1 MASGARGVA
10 EVIRGSVMYLQHWKL
25 THSPFAPRY
34 AVRHFFASPTHD
46 EALARLQF
54 LIDDGRRVGL
64 LLGGSGSGKSTVLEV
79 LRGSLSKGG
88 TSVALLNLQGLDED
102 ETLWQ
107 LAAAFGLNPT
117 SEARRG
123 WLWRAIADF
132 LVAQRYQQRTTVVLF
147 DDADEV
153 TADLTPLLS
162 RLLDWEQMPETRLTV
177 AFAARPEF
185 AARLGQRVLQLAEL
199 RVNLEPWDASD
210 TAAYVRSMLAAAK
223 CESAGFNDDALRR
236 LHALTGGQPRRV
248 AQLANLALLAGA
260 GQALPEV
267 DAATVQGVFD
277 ELALGEVMT
286 PL

>member
-1 MASGARGVA
+1 
-10 EVIRGSVMYLQHWKL
+10 MYLQHWKL

-64 LLGGSGSGKSTVLEV
+64 LFGGSGSGKSTVLEV
-79 LRGSLSKGG
+79 LSASLSRGG
-88 TSVALLNLQGLDED
+88 TSVALLNLQGLDEG
-102 ETLWQ
+102 EALWK
-107 LAAAFGLNPT
+107 LAAAFGLNPAAD
-117 SEARRG
+117 ARRG
-123 WLWRAIADF
+123 ALWRALSDYLI
-132 LVAQRYQQRTTVVLF
+132 AQRYQQRATAVLF
-147 DDADEV
+147 DDADEA
-153 TADLTPLLS
+153 TADLTPLLT
-162 RLLDWEQMPETRLTV
+162 RLLDWEQTPETRLTV
-177 AFAARPEF
+177 VLAASPQF

-199 RVNLEPWDASD
+199 RVILEPWDALD
-210 TAAYVRSMLAAAK
+210 TATYVRSMLAAAR

-260 GQALPEV
+260 GEALPEV